1 MLLVLAVCYEEKSN
15 ETNNILEKEV
25 TIAVWNGELRLHGEE
40 VGPIIND
47 NMAKF
52 KADKDINV
60 KYDIIYA
67 NTYEEYLNK
76 LNIKLYKENGP
87 TLIYFYNE
95 DYRGSAIN
103 YIKQGVALEVEE
115 DKLPNV
121 NKLYDIFKEDSIY
134 YIPIGMNYPAVVLN
148 KPMLDRLNIKE
159 PDINWTKKDFTD
171 MREKWISSKE
181 RIFSSDEYSYIVRYP
196 YYELSIIDKEKK
208 KINLNTDSI
217 KEFLKKSKE
226 KLSSSEYK
234 FIEDLEFYYN
244 AIFEYRSKECKKEY
258 HQIERYNEEYLIA
271 SNETEN
277 TLKVRPRRRANKDFI
292 IVPNPYSK
300 RLNTFGFI
308 VNKRGKNIE
317 VGLEFINQLLSD
329 ENQIKVYTDDVYW
342 FYPVNKEI
350 EDKINKKAR
359 ERDVEEKYIT
369 MRKHVLDKIKSGDDM
384 NYLGEDVKV
393 QYIRESIEKDFFKII
408 FSDEEYTDEELEN
421 KLIEMEN
428 KYQLYF
434 RE

>member
-1 MLLVLAVCYEEKSN
+1 MLLVLAGCSEEKSN

-25 TIAVWNGELRLHGEE
+25 TIAVWDKDINNFGS
-40 VGPIIND
+40 VTGPTIND
-47 NMAKF
+47 NMTSF
-52 KADKDINV
+52 KANKDINV
-60 KYDIIYA
+60 IYDIIHA

-87 TLIYFYNE
+87 TLIYFYNG

-103 YIKQGVALEVEE
+103 YIKQGVALELEE

-134 YIPIGMNYPAVVLN
+134 YIPIGMNYPAVILN

-196 YYELSIIDKEKK
+196 YYELNIIDEEKK
-208 KINLNTDSI
+208 KINLNTDII

-226 KLSSSEYK
+226 KLSSNKYK

-244 AIFEYRSKECKKEY
+244 AIFEDNSEEKHKEYRQRMQNKGESLTISYRS
-258 HQIERYNEEYLIA
+258 
-271 SNETEN
+271 EN
-277 TLKVRPRRRANKDFI
+277 TLKVRPRCRANKDFI
-292 IVPNPYSK
+292 IVPNPYNK

-317 VGLEFINQLLSD
+317 AGLEFINQLLSD
-329 ENQIKVYTDDVYW
+329 ENQMKVYTDEVYW

-393 QYIRESIEKDFFKII
+393 QYIRKSIEKDFFKII
-408 FSDEEYTDEELEN
+408 FSDKEYTDEELEN